1 MPTVRSRRA
10 SPKAPKATITELR
23 ARIRALE
30 RGRIPRAPEWPDN
43 VSAPE
48 GLPPGMPPLVPGIM
62 PPGIMPPG
70 IMPPGIMPLGVPA
83 IDAHLPGGGLR
94 LAGLHEIAGA
104 RDEWD
109 DAVVAGF
116 CLALL
121 DRLAAV
127 RGQTGEGSSAG
138 PVLWAARR
146 ADLYGPGVA
155 GLMGARV
162 GPAKS
167 EKTGGFHPGR
177 LILVRARRDADVF
190 WALEEGLRAPA
201 GALSAVVG
209 EAAEPDDTAMRRL
222 QLAAETAG
230 RPCFLLRR
238 RLFAG
243 RAPGPATAHT
253 RWRVGALP
261 SEETRSETGL
271 AGGLNSLPGRPRWRL
286 DLLRCRGAAPGSF
299 TVEWN
304 DAAGGF
310 DLAAPVRDRP
320 VVPRTAAAGTFGTN
334 RQAG

>member
-1 MPTVRSRRA
+1 MP
-10 SPKAPKATITELR
+10 L
-23 ARIRALE
+23 
-30 RGRIPRAPEWPDN
+30 
-43 VSAPE
+43 
-48 GLPPGMPPLVPGIM
+48 
-62 PPGIMPPG
+62 
-70 IMPPGIMPLGVPA
+70 GIMPLGVPA

-121 DRLAAV
+121 GRLAAA
-127 RGQTGEGSSAG
+127 RGRTGGGSPAG
-138 PVLWAARR
+138 SVLWVARR

-155 GLMGARV
+155 GLMGPRA
-162 GPAKS
+162 GPANS
-167 EKTGGFHPGR
+167 ERTEGFHPGR
-177 LILVRARRDADVF
+177 LILVRARRDADVL

-201 GALSAVVG
+201 AVLSAALSAVVG
-209 EAAEPDDTAMRRL
+209 EVAEPDDTAMRRL

-243 RAPGPATAHT
+243 PVATTTSMPAVALT

-261 SEETRSETGL
+261 STEMGSAIGF
-271 AGGLNSLPGRPRWRL
+271 GGLTGWPGRPRWRL
-286 DLLRCRGAAPGSF
+286 ELLRCRGAAPGSF
-299 TVEWN
+299 TVEWD

-320 VVPRTAAAGTFGTN
+320 VAPEAAGVRTAAPGTFGTN